1 MTLNEYQKSA
11 KRTVMYPSQ
20 YGFEYTAVSMAGEV
34 GEYCNK
40 VKKIMRGDGHISNE
54 ALAHELGDILWYVS
68 QAARECGY
76 ELEEI
81 AQMNLDKLADRY
93 KAGTIKGSGD
103 ER

>member
-1 MTLNEYQKSA
+1 MTLNEYQKEA
-11 KRTVMYPSQ
+11 KKTVVYPSQ

-40 VKKIMRGDGHISNE
+40 VKKVMRGDKQIDTESM
-54 ALAHELGDILWYVS
+54 AHELGDILWYVS

-81 AQMNLDKLADRY
+81 AQVNLAKLQKRY
-93 KAGTIKGSGD
+93 LNETIRGD
-103 ER
+103 GDSR